1 MNISIAVV
9 IFLLTVFAS
18 ISLNGIMRN
27 IAKNNRWLIDIPD
40 KNRKFHLNSYQAGRV
55 FVSVKISLRHMYYT
69 LSNTLNTL
77 RPLLV
82 F

>member
-40 KNRKFHLNSYQAGRV
+40 KNRKFHLWG
-55 FVSVKISLRHMYYT
+55 KIEKFI
-69 LSNTLNTL
+69 
-77 RPLLV
+77 LV
-82 F
+82 IKFHIFL

>member
-40 KNRKFHLNSYQAGRV
+40 KNMWEFSTLDLGFDRNNYMGKSGQA
-55 FVSVKISLRHMYYT
+55 
-69 LSNTLNTL
+69 
-77 RPLLV
+77 
-82 F
+82 